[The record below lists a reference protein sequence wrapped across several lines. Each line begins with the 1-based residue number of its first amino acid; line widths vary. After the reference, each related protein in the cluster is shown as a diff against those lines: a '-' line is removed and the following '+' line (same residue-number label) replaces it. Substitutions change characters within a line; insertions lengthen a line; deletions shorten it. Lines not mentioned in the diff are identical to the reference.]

1 MDNLERRQYA
11 MMLAVLKFETTYAID
26 LADDVF
32 ARECFTR
39 LRAATATLE
48 QFAQTK
54 YSGKNAAR
62 EGRTVKSARRE
73 ALMDDLRAINRT
85 ARALARRLPGVN
97 EKFKLPYGAS
107 DLVFLSAAR
116 AVVADAEPLVAE
128 FVKYSLPTDFLDD
141 LRADIAAFEA
151 ALNDHDTASK
161 SVADTNRVI
170 DQGIADGMEAVRD
183 LDALIRNKY
192 RRDARVLGAWE
203 TASHVERAARAA
215 TATATPAAP
224 TGV

>member
-11 MMLAVLKFETTYAID
+11 MMLAVLKFETTYSAD
-26 LADDVF
+26 LVTDAF
-32 ARECFTR
+32 ARECFSR
-39 LRAATATLE
+39 LRTATATLE

-54 YSGKNAAR
+54 YPGKNAAR

-73 ALMDDLRAINRT
+73 ALMEDLRAINRT
-85 ARALARRLPGVN
+85 ARAMARRLPGVS
-97 EKFKLPYGAS
+97 EKFRMPYNAS
-107 DLVFLSAAR
+107 DLAFLSAAR
-116 AVVADAEPLVAE
+116 AVVTDAEPLVAE
-128 FVKYSLPTDFLDD
+128 FVKYSLTADFLDD

-151 ALNDHDTASK
+151 ALDERDTASK

-170 DQGIADGMEAVRD
+170 DQHIDEGLDAVRD

-192 RRDARVLGAWE
+192 RRDARTLGAWE

-215 TATATPAAP
+215 SATATPAAP
-224 TGV
+224 TGD